1 MRRGTS
7 AKMIRLE
14 KVTKIYPDGT
24 EAVREVSFEI
34 DRGELCVLLGPSGC
48 GKTTT
53 MKMINRLIFPTS
65 GRIYID
71 GTDNSSIDE
80 NELRRNIGYA
90 IQEIGLFPH
99 MTIGENIATVP
110 ALKGWPKA
118 KRRKRAKEL
127 LELLR
132 MTPDGFIDK
141 YPRELSGGQRQRVGV
156 ARAFGGDPPILLMDE
171 PFGAIDPITRV
182 NLQNEFLKI
191 QQELQKTII
200 FVTHDIHEAIKMG
213 DKIALMKG
221 GRLVQ
226 YAPPAELLYGP
237 KDEFVADFVG
247 ADRGLK
253 GLQLIR
259 TKEVMWRSPRTA
271 KPDEEV
277 KAVRDRMEREGIDW
291 LAVIDN
297 EGRFTGWVVSSD
309 LERGQKV
316 REIMTTSAISATRNA
331 VLSEALSLMLTSGL
345 NVLAIVDQHDRLEG
359 VLTFQAIQEALREAA
374 QKASVRLGRTAPQ
387 REASQ

>member
-1 MRRGTS
+1 
-7 AKMIRLE
+7 MIRLE

-24 EAVREVSFEI
+24 EAVREVSFEVH
-34 DRGELCVLLGPSGC
+34 RGELCVLLGPSGC

-71 GTDNSSIDE
+71 GMDNTSIDE

-182 NLQNEFLKI
+182 DLQNEFLKI

-200 FVTHDIHEAIKMG
+200 FVTHDIYEAIKMG

-291 LAVIDN
+291 LAVIDD

-316 REIMTTSAISATRNA
+316 REIMSTSAISATRNA

-359 VLTFQAIQEALREAA
+359 VLTFQAIREALREAA
-374 QKASVRLGRTAPQ
+374 QKASVHLGRTAPQ
-387 REASQ
+387 REPF

>member
-1 MRRGTS
+1 M
-7 AKMIRLE
+7 
-14 KVTKIYPDGT
+14 
-24 EAVREVSFEI
+24 
-34 DRGELCVLLGPSGC
+34 
-48 GKTTT
+48 
-53 MKMINRLIFPTS
+53 
-65 GRIYID
+65 
-71 GTDNSSIDE
+71 
-80 NELRRNIGYA
+80 
-90 IQEIGLFPH
+90 
-99 MTIGENIATVP
+99 
-110 ALKGWPKA
+110 
-118 KRRKRAKEL
+118 
-127 LELLR
+127 
-132 MTPDGFIDK
+132 
-141 YPRELSGGQRQRVGV
+141 
-156 ARAFGGDPPILLMDE
+156 
-171 PFGAIDPITRV
+171 
-182 NLQNEFLKI
+182 
-191 QQELQKTII
+191 
-200 FVTHDIHEAIKMG
+200 
-213 DKIALMKG
+213 
-221 GRLVQ
+221 Q

-291 LAVIDN
+291 LAVIDD

-316 REIMTTSAISATRNA
+316 REIMSTSAISATRNA

-359 VLTFQAIQEALREAA
+359 VLTFQAIREALREAA
-374 QKASVRLGRTAPQ
+374 QKASVRLGRTTPQ

>member
-1 MRRGTS
+1 
-7 AKMIRLE
+7 MIRLE
-14 KVTKIYPDGT
+14 RVIKIYTDGT
-24 EAVREVSFEI
+24 EAVREVSLEV
-34 DRGELCVLLGPSGC
+34 RKGELCVVLGPSGC

-53 MKMINRLIFPTS
+53 MKMINRLISATS
-65 GRIYID
+65 GKIYID
-71 GTDNSSIDE
+71 GMDNTSIDE

-90 IQEIGLFPH
+90 IQDLGLFPH
-99 MTIGENIATVP
+99 MTVGDNIGTVP

-132 MTPDGFIDK
+132 MDPDGFIDK

-156 ARAFGGDPPILLMDE
+156 ARALGGDPPILLMDE

-182 NLQNEFLKI
+182 GLQNEFLKI
-191 QQELQKTII
+191 QQELHKTVI
-200 FVTHDIHEAIKMG
+200 FVTHDIYEAIKMG

-226 YAPPAELLYGP
+226 YAPPADLLYRP
-237 KDEFVADFVG
+237 KDEFVAGFVG

-259 TKEVMWRSPRTA
+259 TKEVMWRSPPTA
-271 KPDEEV
+271 KPEEEV
-277 KAVRDRMEREGIDW
+277 KAGRERMERQGIDW
-291 LAVIDN
+291 LAVIDD
-297 EGRFTGWVVSSD
+297 EGRFTGWVVSSN

-316 REIMTTSAISATRNA
+316 KEIMSTSAIVATRNT

-345 NVLAIVDQHDRLEG
+345 NVLAIVDRHNRLEG

-374 QKASVRLGRTAPQ
+374 EEKDS
-387 REASQ
+387 

>member
-1 MRRGTS
+1 
-7 AKMIRLE
+7 MIRLE

-24 EAVREVSFEI
+24 AAVRKVSFEVEKS
-34 DRGELCVLLGPSGC
+34 ELCVLLGPSGC

-53 MKMINRLIFPTS
+53 MKMINRLISATS
-65 GRIYID
+65 GKIYID
-71 GTDNSSIDE
+71 GTDNTSIDE

-90 IQEIGLFPH
+90 IQDLGLFPH
-99 MTIGENIATVP
+99 MTVGENIGTVP
-110 ALKGWPKA
+110 VLKGWPKV

-132 MTPDGFIDK
+132 MDPDGFIDK

-156 ARAFGGDPPILLMDE
+156 ARALGGDPPILLMDE

-182 NLQNEFLKI
+182 DVQNEFLKI

-200 FVTHDIHEAIKMG
+200 FVTHDIYEAIKMG

-226 YAPPAELLYGP
+226 YAPPADLLYRP
-237 KDEFVADFVG
+237 KDEFVAGFVG
-247 ADRGLK
+247 ADRALK

-259 TKEVMWRSPRTA
+259 AKEVMWRSPPTA
-271 KPDEEV
+271 KPEEEV
-277 KAVRDRMEREGIDW
+277 KAARERMERDGIDW
-291 LAVIDN
+291 LAVVDD

-316 REIMTTSAISATRNA
+316 KEIMSASAITATRNA
-331 VLSEALSLMLTSGL
+331 VLSEALSLMLTSRL
-345 NVLAIVDQHDRLEG
+345 NVLPIVDRYNRLEG
-359 VLTFQAIQEALREAA
+359 VLTFEAIQDALSKAA
-374 QKASVRLGRTAPQ
+374 K
-387 REASQ
+387 EEESQ